1 MDRPFNAMSG
11 GAFAM
16 TQTVFTQARRVR
28 SFEDVVT
35 QIRDAI
41 TTGAVQP
48 GDRLPSE
55 RELCQ
60 IFNVSRSTLREGIR
74 ALEATGMV
82 EIRLGTAGGIF
93 AAPLDG
99 AHIGSALDAVLRF
112 RGATADDLAEFRTT
126 FEGENAS
133 FAARRADAADRKQ
146 LASVCDAFDRC
157 VALADVPWPELVDLD
172 IAFHEAVARASK
184 NQIRIAIM
192 LGINHALSQAS
203 ASLSSLATESV
214 RITIAKELRSIKD
227 AIDAQD
233 ADLARLRMKRH
244 VKKFSELERGILAG
258 AFQPTG

>member
-1 MDRPFNAMSG
+1 MAQSM
-11 GAFAM
+11 
-16 TQTVFTQARRVR
+16 FTQAKRVR
-28 SFEDVVT
+28 SFEGVVT

-74 ALEATGMV
+74 ALEATGIV
-82 EIRLGTAGGIF
+82 EIRLGTSGGIF

-99 AHIGSALDAVLRF
+99 AHLGSTIDALLRF

-126 FEGENAS
+126 FEGENAF

-146 LASVCDAFDRC
+146 LLGVCDAFDERTG
-157 VALADVPWPELVDLD
+157 APDVPWPELVELD
-172 IAFHEAVARASK
+172 VAFHEAVARASK

-192 LGINHALSQAS
+192 LGINHALSHAS
-203 ASLSSLATESV
+203 ESLASLATDSL
-214 RITIAKELRSIKD
+214 RRTIAKELRAIKD
-227 AIDAQD
+227 AIEAQD
-233 ADLARLRMKRH
+233 ADLARTRMRRH
-244 VKKFSELERGILAG
+244 VKKFSELERGILGRA
-258 AFQPTG
+258 AK